1 MVTNIHRYTL
11 TEGEI
16 KDPLLYEGE
25 TVKSVSLTGPT
36 TFITTVTHALKPG
49 RPWQAYYPGNFQ
61 CCMNCY
67 VYFPNVDVYYWPV
80 PESEAKCANDSKPL
94 VTSQAILPTGAAKTA
109 EARYEALYSNSSI
122 TGVVSTVNAQGFTF
136 ISPSVY
142 VAFGDVSAGDA
153 CGAVGQKYTSVTLG
167 FAPGVL
173 HTVTALGKDHYETK
187 LGTRAFDPA
196 NVLCP
201 LDYEPETLFV
211 DQDHL
216 AGISSYRP
224 RIQIPEALQNL
235 DPAWKSCVVDDYEGI
250 DPPHQLVPA
259 SGFEDDPVAIT
270 SVDPVQQPTP
280 AAVAPP
286 LPKNTG
292 SGDGGDPVTLPADP
306 QADPPATQRVADP
319 VDTPD
324 QGGPDPPMQQDPQQ
338 PNAQDPGKPAA
349 NDQADPSVT
358 QPAADPIYP
367 PTQVESDPPK
377 QQNPQQPNVQ
387 DPGEPPSDTQAD
399 PGPGA
404 QPAADPVNP
413 PNQGGS
419 DLPTQQNPQL
429 PNAQDPGRPN
439 QNGGTPAQDVQTGEG
454 KPGSANQQEPQRP
467 NAPDLGNA
475 NGGGE
480 NAVQDDPNGNSQP
493 TKVTDP
499 NSPPPDVQQ
508 QQPNLQPAQPA
519 VVVQGQTVE
528 QGAAPVTI
536 GGKPVVYSKGS
547 VYVDGAAA
555 PAPTAAVVPV
565 PSPQSKPQINPVNLE
580 GFEFAPVAQPG
591 KPDTAAEPAK
601 AEPAVIVEGQT
612 VKQGAPPVTIN
623 GNQVKYEGGSVQVN
637 NEIVPIT
644 PPKDGEAPKPVVA
657 QGMTITPGAIPPNAD
672 NQGKPNNSP
681 GEPSNNL
688 AQSNNNPGQSNNN
701 PGQSNNNPVQQ
712 PRPAIIVKGQT
723 ISENGPPATING
735 KPIVYSGGAVF
746 AGGTKV
752 VVPTV
757 MPGQPPASPINV
769 AGLSFVPQPIP
780 SPDKSPNNGPGPA
793 VVVAGQTL
801 AEGAP
806 AINVN
811 GATLAYSS
819 GSVYVNGKAAPM
831 PTPPPTSPSSAASA
845 PEQAPAGE
853 PIVVGGLTIS
863 AAPPS
868 SQQRQANAPNT
879 PIATIAGQVVA
890 QRPNGAVIVEGPTP
904 LTLGDSPI
912 MISGTPISLNP
923 SALIIDGSRIIPRP
937 TIPSPQIIA
946 TVAENPVSQNMFGD
960 LVVAGKT
967 LSVGGAG
974 ITISGTPV
982 SIATSAGSTFLV
994 EGTRTVPITNARV
1007 TAAPALMIAGEMVA
1021 PNERGEYIV
1030 DGKTLS
1036 YNGQPVVIDGTSH
1049 PFPASRDKF
1058 DGSNGQ
1064 GKERDFFVDGENDG
1078 DGIVENCE

>member
-1 MVTNIHRYTL
+1 MVRD
-11 TEGEI
+11 EGCSH
-16 KDPLLYEGE
+16 PL
-25 TVKSVSLTGPT
+25 
-36 TFITTVTHALKPG
+36 
-49 RPWQAYYPGNFQ
+49 
-61 CCMNCY
+61 
-67 VYFPNVDVYYWPV
+67 
-80 PESEAKCANDSKPL
+80 
-94 VTSQAILPTGAAKTA
+94 
-109 EARYEALYSNSSI
+109 
-122 TGVVSTVNAQGFTF
+122 
-136 ISPSVY
+136 
-142 VAFGDVSAGDA
+142 
-153 CGAVGQKYTSVTLG
+153 
-167 FAPGVL
+167 
-173 HTVTALGKDHYETK
+173 ALGKDHYDTT

-201 LDYEPETLFV
+201 LDYEPEALFV
-211 DQDHL
+211 DQDNL

-224 RIQIPEALQNL
+224 RIQIPQALQNL
-235 DPAWKSCVVDDYEGI
+235 DPAWKSCRVDPYEGI

-292 SGDGGDPVTLPADP
+292 SGDGGDSLLPPADP
-306 QADPPATQRVADP
+306 QADPPATQPVADP
-319 VDTPD
+319 MDAPDQGGPD

-338 PNAQDPGKPAA
+338 PNAQDPGKPPA

-358 QPAADPIYP
+358 QPAADPIFP

-387 DPGEPPSDTQAD
+387 DPGQPPADTQVD

-404 QPAADPVNP
+404 QPAADSINP

-419 DLPTQQNPQL
+419 DPPTQQNPPL
-429 PNAQDPGRPN
+429 PNAQDPGRPD
-439 QNGGTPAQDVQTGEG
+439 QNGATPAQDVQTGEG
-454 KPGSANQQEPQRP
+454 KPGPANQQAPQPP
-467 NAPDLGNA
+467 NAPEPGNA
-475 NGGGE
+475 NGGGG
-480 NAVQDDPNGNSQP
+480 NPVQDDPNGNSQP

-499 NSPPPDVQQ
+499 NRPPPDVLQ

-519 VVVQGQTVE
+519 VVVQGQTIE

-555 PAPTAAVVPV
+555 PAPTAAVVPA

-580 GFEFAPVAQPG
+580 GFEFTPVAQPG
-591 KPDTAAEPAK
+591 KPDTVVEPAI

-623 GNQVKYEGGSVQVN
+623 GNEVKYEGGSVQVN
-637 NEIVPIT
+637 NEIVPTT

-681 GEPSNNL
+681 GESYNNPGG
-688 AQSNNNPGQSNNN
+688 SNNNPGGSSNN
-701 PGQSNNNPVQQ
+701 PGQQ

-752 VVPTV
+752 IVPTV
-757 MPGQPPASPINV
+757 MPGQPPASPIHV
-769 AGLSFVPQPIP
+769 AGLSFVPQPIAT
-780 SPDKSPNNGPGPA
+780 PDRSQSPNNGLAPA

-819 GSVYVNGKAAPM
+819 GSVYVNGKAAPV
-831 PTPPPTSPSSAASA
+831 PTPPPPPPPLSAASV
-845 PEQAPAGE
+845 PEQAPAAK

-863 AAPPS
+863 AAPPP
-868 SQQRQANAPNT
+868 SQQGQANAPNT

-890 QRPNGAVIVEGPTP
+890 QRSNGAVIVEGSTP

-912 MISGTPISLNP
+912 TISGTPISLNP
-923 SALIIDGSRIIPRP
+923 SALIIDGTNIIPRP
-937 TIPSPQIIA
+937 TIPPSSPEVIA
-946 TVAENPVSQNMFGD
+946 TIAQKPVSQNMFGD
-960 LVVAGKT
+960 LIVAGTT
-967 LSVGGAG
+967 LSVGGPG

-982 SIATSAGSTFLV
+982 SIATFAGSTFLV
-994 EGTRTVPITNARV
+994 EGTRTVPLSNARV
-1007 TAAPALMIAGEMVA
+1007 TAPPPALMIAGEMVA

-1036 YNGQPVVIDGTSH
+1036 RNGQAITIDGTTISLGRNGNGNLGGGDVLVVGSSTSTLS
-1049 PFPASRDKF
+1049 PLAGTNSMVQSGRVRNGTFSSTARMTGTGTSRILSEPTGIAGTGDEGFLPADA
-1058 DGSNGQ
+1058 GSSDAVRTRIWRWEVWWCGVVAVA
-1064 GKERDFFVDGENDG
+1064 GVYWMG
-1078 DGIVENCE
+1078 